1 VRRDVFPEPLVVG
14 VPLLTPAV
22 IRVVDRLLREQELIT
37 GEVDGTLV
45 IGCNWR
51 FHAVHAGS
59 VPARSVASFAVTYGD
74 PNLDPWRRP
83 DPGAEPVPGLTG
95 QTPPVP
101 PTGYSGPPPT
111 DPPPMGWR
119 PPTYVQPPPPRQ
131 LAPQDLDKVESQEK
145 DARTL
150 TYGVALVG
158 AAVMV
163 VLSCLLCS
171 RVLF

>member
-1 VRRDVFPEPLVVG
+1 M
-14 VPLLTPAV
+14 
-22 IRVVDRLLREQELIT
+22 
-37 GEVDGTLV
+37 
-45 IGCNWR
+45 
-51 FHAVHAGS
+51 
-59 VPARSVASFAVTYGD
+59 TYDD

-83 DPGAEPVPGLTG
+83 GPGAEPVPGRPG
-95 QTPPVP
+95 QPPAVP
-101 PTGYSGPPPT
+101 PTGYSGPPST
-111 DPPPMGWR
+111 DPPPAGWR

-131 LAPQDLDKVESQEK
+131 LAPQDLDKVEAQEK

-150 TYGVALVG
+150 TYGVALVA